1 MEEKDKDLTIDS
13 SLDLLQVYF
22 GDDYKI
28 KDGLTIHQP
37 TIGEVVE
44 WGENK
49 YFSMVNTICS
59 IPSDMKSFLFDNG
72 VMWEEITDFDFFILM
87 TRPLTPS
94 QTSIVF
100 GENIDFSKL
109 KFYVKKEDGSSVLF
123 DEETGFAIEEEDY
136 NKMINYIRCFNN
148 IHPNVERAFNQRTR
162 TALIEVDRQKIAE
175 SKDKKFTSYLLP
187 IISAM
192 LNHSGFKYKKTE
204 LREVGLY
211 EFFDSVQRIQI
222 IMNTTGLLNGMYSG
236 MVDTSKIKKK
246 EFNWL
251 REIDTGYTS
260 GENLRIPDSKK
271 SND

>member
-1 MEEKDKDLTIDS
+1 MEEKEKEIEINEN
-13 SLDLLQVYF
+13 LDLLQIYF
-22 GDDYKI
+22 GEDYTVKE
-28 KDGLTIHQP
+28 GLTIHQP
-37 TIGEVVE
+37 TIGEIVE
-44 WGENK
+44 WGEEK
-49 YFSMVNTICS
+49 YFSMVNTLCS

-72 VMWEEITDFDFFILM
+72 VRWEEISDFDFFILM
-87 TRPLTPS
+87 TRPFTPEY
-94 QTSIVF
+94 TSILF
-100 GENIDFSKL
+100 GKNLDFSKL

-136 NKMINYIRCFNN
+136 KKMISYIRCFNN
-148 IHPNVERAFNQRTR
+148 LHPLVEKAINERTR
-162 TALIEVDRQKIAE
+162 IALIELDRQKKAE
-175 SKDKKFTSYLLP
+175 NKDKNFTSYLLP

-204 LREVGLY
+204 LKEVGLY

-222 IMNTTGLLNGMYSG
+222 IMNTTSLLNGMYSG

-251 REIDTGYTS
+251 REIDTEYTS

-271 SND
+271 SNN